1 MKRTSLLVAAAMS
14 AVALPAHAANPDVS
28 VVGDIRYNSDFKTQ
42 REDLDQLKI
51 NEVELAIQGYLSP
64 WSKADIFLSHSAD
77 SALEV
82 EEGFLTLM
90 SLPNDL
96 QARIGKFKVPFGKL
110 NPIHPEGWTFIDTP
124 LVIRNLLGE
133 EGWNNTG
140 VELTGFIP
148 NPFDQL
154 ITATVDV
161 LDGGNEVAFGR
172 GPMANLRLFTY
183 FPFSDEAGLEVGLG
197 GASQFREPVDGSG
210 RSSLAGMDLRYRWR
224 PDPTTSF
231 TLLGEYMQLFRNEEA
246 PSGAYLSAD
255 YQWQT
260 AHDVDLR
267 LDRSYAPGGTEPT
280 VATSLTYGYT
290 VWETTRFKLQG
301 THTWAPAPDDRV
313 LFQTVFVLGPHKHAL
328 NF

>member
-197 GASQFREPVDGSG
+197 GA
-210 RSSLAGMDLRYRWR
+210 
-224 PDPTTSF
+224 
-231 TLLGEYMQLFRNEEA
+231 
-246 PSGAYLSAD
+246 
-255 YQWQT
+255 
-260 AHDVDLR
+260 
-267 LDRSYAPGGTEPT
+267 
-280 VATSLTYGYT
+280 
-290 VWETTRFKLQG
+290 
-301 THTWAPAPDDRV
+301 
-313 LFQTVFVLGPHKHAL
+313 
-328 NF
+328 